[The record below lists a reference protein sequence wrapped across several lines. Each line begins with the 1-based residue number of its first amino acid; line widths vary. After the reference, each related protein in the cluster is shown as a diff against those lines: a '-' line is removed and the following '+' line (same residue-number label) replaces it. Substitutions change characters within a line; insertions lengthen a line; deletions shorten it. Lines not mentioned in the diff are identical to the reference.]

1 MIRSLTIKLIMLA
14 GTLAFLVALNWSGPN
29 RGADTG
35 HLAEQHP
42 LLPTHAVAS
51 PSSKKVEHRFHNKP
65 SMQPIDVNLSTA
77 QELEALPG
85 IGPIL
90 AQRIV
95 EHRMR
100 VGGFQSIEDLD
111 QVKGIGTKKLQALR
125 PLIKISPN
133 LVATKQQG

>member
-29 RGADTG
+29 RGVDTG

-42 LLPTHAVAS
+42 LLSTHAVAS
-51 PSSKKVEHRFHNKP
+51 TSGKKVKHSLNNEP
-65 SMQPIDVNLSTA
+65 SIHAIDINLSTA

-95 EHRMR
+95 AYRKS
-100 VGGFQSIEDLD
+100 VGGFQSIQDLD
-111 QVKGIGTKKLQALR
+111 QVKGIGTKKLQVLR

>member
-1 MIRSLTIKLIMLA
+1 MLA

-29 RGADTG
+29 RGADTQ
-35 HLAEQHP
+35 HLSAQHP
-42 LLPTHAVAS
+42 LSPAHAVAS
-51 PSSKKVEHRFHNKP
+51 TSSKKNEHSINNEH
-65 SMQPIDVNLSTA
+65 SIHAIDVNLSTA

-95 EHRMR
+95 EYRMQ
-100 VGGFQSIEDLD
+100 VGGFQSIQELD
-111 QVKGIGTKKLQALR
+111 HVKGIGPKKLQALN

-133 LVATKQQG
+133 TGPTKRQG

>member
-14 GTLAFLVALNWSGPN
+14 GTLAFLVALNWLGPN
-29 RGADTG
+29 RGADTQ
-35 HLAEQHP
+35 HLAAQHP
-42 LLPTHAVAS
+42 LSPTHAVAS
-51 PSSKKVEHRFHNKP
+51 ISSKKVERRFNNEP
-65 SMQPIDVNLSTA
+65 SIHAIDVNLSTA

-95 EHRMR
+95 EYRSQI
-100 VGGFQSIEDLD
+100 GGFQSIQELD
-111 QVKGIGTKKLQALR
+111 HVKGIGPKKLQALR

-133 LVATKQQG
+133 TGTTKQQG

>member
-42 LLPTHAVAS
+42 LLSTHAVAS
-51 PSSKKVEHRFHNKP
+51 TSGKKVKHSLNNEP
-65 SMQPIDVNLSTA
+65 SIHAIDINLSTA

-95 EHRMR
+95 AYRKS
-100 VGGFQSIEDLD
+100 VGGFQSIQDLD
-111 QVKGIGTKKLQALR
+111 QVKGIGTKKIQVLS
-125 PLIKISPN
+125 PLINVISKAS
-133 LVATKQQG
+133 ATKPQG

>member
-51 PSSKKVEHRFHNKP
+51 TPGKKVKHPLHNEP
-65 SMQPIDVNLSTA
+65 SIHAIDINLSTA

-100 VGGFQSIEDLD
+100 VGGFQSIQDLD
-111 QVKGIGTKKLQALR
+111 QVKGIGTKKLQVLR
-125 PLIKISPN
+125 PLIHVISKAR
-133 LVATKQQG
+133 ATKPQG

>member
-14 GTLAFLVALNWSGPN
+14 GTLAFLVVLNWSGPN
-29 RGADTG
+29 RGADTR
-35 HLAEQHP
+35 HLAEQHS
-42 LLPTHAVAS
+42 LLSTHAVAS
-51 PSSKKVEHRFHNKP
+51 TSGKKVKHSLHNEP
-65 SMQPIDVNLSTA
+65 SIHAIDINLSTA

-95 EHRMR
+95 AYRKS
-100 VGGFQSIEDLD
+100 VGGFQSIQDLD
-111 QVKGIGTKKLQALR
+111 QVKGIGTKKLQVLR